1 LKIQLSKRERLSSRK
16 QIEML
21 FGSGSQSM
29 AAYPLRVVFLN
40 KERAQGESPVQ
51 ILVSVPKRHF
61 KHAVDRNRVKRQV
74 REAYR
79 LNKQVVYDAL
89 EPTQQLHMAF
99 VWLAD
104 DHHPS
109 KEVERRV
116 VNLMRRVAEKVK
128 SEEGEIRS
136 EK

>member
-1 LKIQLSKRERLSSRK
+1 LSKRERLSSRK

-29 AAYPLRVVFLN
+29 AAYPLRVVYIN
-40 KERAQGESPVQ
+40 KDRAQGETPVQ

-99 VWLAD
+99 VWLAG
-104 DHHPS
+104 DHHPF

-128 SEEGEIRS
+128 SEEEEVRN
-136 EK
+136 KKQ

>member
-1 LKIQLSKRERLSSRK
+1 
-16 QIEML
+16 ML

-29 AAYPLRVVFLN
+29 AAYPLRVVYIN
-40 KERAQGESPVQ
+40 KDRAQGETPVQ

-99 VWLAD
+99 VWLAG
-104 DHHPS
+104 DHHPF

-116 VNLMRRVAEKVK
+116 VSLMRRVAEKVK